1 MHVDRYP
8 LCNRSFQFSR
18 SLFVGPQELRRSER
32 HKIFFSRSSVAWEQG
47 RFMRIP
53 KQERSR
59 FPDNSRLRNMV
70 SAFNGIGFF
79 KSWNFLEAMKQVI
92 KQNFYLFINF
102 YYFLMLLLNY
112 RVPTIIFEILRL
124 LV

>member
-1 MHVDRYP
+1 
-8 LCNRSFQFSR
+8 
-18 SLFVGPQELRRSER
+18 
-32 HKIFFSRSSVAWEQG
+32 
-47 RFMRIP
+47 
-53 KQERSR
+53 
-59 FPDNSRLRNMV
+59 
-70 SAFNGIGFF
+70 
-79 KSWNFLEAMKQVI
+79 MKQVI